1 MRAAVF
7 DGELSVQDRP
17 EPERSTGEALI
28 RVTLAGICNTD
39 VEILRGYMDFT
50 GILGHEFVGVV
61 AECDEAAWTGR
72 RVVGEINLPCRSCDL
87 CAKGLGKHC
96 RNRTVLGIAGKD
108 GAFAEFVTLPV
119 EDLHA
124 VPDGVRD
131 QQAVFTE
138 PLAACFE
145 MLERGIVG
153 PDDRVVV
160 LGDGKMGALACA
172 VMATVSGDVTLLGK
186 HPEKLNRIT
195 PPGVRTALVGESGAC
210 NFDVAVECTGSPRGL
225 SDAVRLVHPR
235 GIIFLKSTVSE
246 GIPLNLSP
254 VVVDEI
260 TIVGSRC
267 GPFEPA
273 LAALARGDVKVDHLV
288 DAIFPV
294 EEALAAFDEAQ
305 RPGVMKVLLD
315 LSGGYT

>member
-1 MRAAVF
+1 MKAVVF
-7 DGELSVQDRP
+7 DGELSLEERAV
-17 EPERSTGEALI
+17 PERRAGEALI

-39 VEILRGYMDFT
+39 VEILRGYMDFA

-61 AECDEAAWTGR
+61 EECDDPSWLGR
-72 RVVGEINLPCRSCDL
+72 RVVGEINIACGACDF
-87 CAKGLGKHC
+87 CAGGLGRHC
-96 RNRTVLGIAGKD
+96 RNRSVLGIAGKD

-119 EDLHA
+119 RNLHA
-124 VPDGVRD
+124 APDAVAD

-145 MLERGIVG
+145 MIERRIAG

-186 HPEKLNRIT
+186 HPEKLNRIA
-195 PPGVRTALVGESGAC
+195 PPGVKTALVGEGGEGD
-210 NFDVAVECTGSPRGL
+210 FDVAVECTGSPRGL
-225 SDAVRLVHPR
+225 SDAVRLVRPR
-235 GIIFLKSTVSE
+235 GVVFLKSTLSE
-246 GIPLNLSP
+246 GMPLNLSP

-294 EEALAAFDEAQ
+294 EEALVAFDEAQ
-305 RPGVMKVLLD
+305 RPGVRKVLLD
-315 LSGGYT
+315 FSGEHV